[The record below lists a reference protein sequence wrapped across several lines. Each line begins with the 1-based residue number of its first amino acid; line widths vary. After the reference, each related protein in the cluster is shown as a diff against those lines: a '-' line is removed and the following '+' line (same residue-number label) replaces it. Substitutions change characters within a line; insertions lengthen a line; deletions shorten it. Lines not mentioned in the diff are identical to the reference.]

1 MLGKYIRK
9 KFGREKE
16 LPPTEQFYSP
26 LRIALH
32 STIEL
37 TTVDMVVLKE
47 QLYPNFVLPQPPL
60 SVMAI
65 GKMVRNDVPIY
76 RVYTEDSSGEQY
88 ILQIVEGKDFRTQE
102 PRVDEVALFQQVVT
116 LEPETETSLDR
127 TLSNIGFMDI
137 DLDDVVYERM
147 WGDQF
152 TEKLPL
158 VRLSETTVE
167 PGGVKT
173 YSNEYILYGREL
185 DNPVGDEPVTEFLLV
200 GLEQDEGAAQI
211 MMQVGLKLHPTDIQ
225 VL

>member
-1 MLGKYIRK
+1 MLGRYISK
-9 KFGREKE
+9 KLGREKE

-37 TTVDMVVLKE
+37 TTVDMLILQE
-47 QLYPNFVLPQPPL
+47 QLHPSFVLPQPPL

-65 GKMVRNDVPIY
+65 GKMTRNNVPIY
-76 RVYTEDSSGEQY
+76 RVYLEDSSGEQY
-88 ILQIVEGKDFRTQE
+88 VLQIVEGKDFRTQE
-102 PRVDEVALFQQVVT
+102 PKVDEVALFQQVVT
-116 LEPETETSLDR
+116 LEPETEASLDR
-127 TLSNIGFMDI
+127 ALSDIGFMDI
-137 DLDDVVYERM
+137 DLDGIVYDRL

-152 TEKLPL
+152 TEKLPF

-167 PGGVKT
+167 PSGVKQYT
-173 YSNEYILYGREL
+173 NEYVLYGRTF

-211 MMQVGLKLHPTDIQ
+211 MMQVGLKLHTTDVS